1 MATLIHAATGRMSY
15 LQVLGHVLDMGRPRS
30 PKGVQTL
37 DLGLTTVV
45 LQSPYN
51 ALPLGLGRDISRRI
65 AAAEAVQLIGGF
77 SDPKLMIAA
86 SPNFKRYQ
94 EDDGTFWGA
103 YGRRI
108 GGQVIDIIRKL
119 TDDPSTRQAV
129 VQLWDKH
136 FDNELYKRDYPCT
149 LVLGF
154 SINEERSNSLEMD
167 VIMRSNDAWLGYPY
181 DIFQFTQL
189 QLTVARALKIEPGEY
204 RHTTMSMHLY
214 ETNIEAARRLVAQ
227 DLYTH
232 TEEQPSG
239 IGVLGESFHMSMLRA
254 KSLTQPSSP
263 KESFSDSE
271 QWYWHVLRGDKPTL
285 TTFHR

>member
-1 MATLIHAATGRMSY
+1 MATVIHAATGRTSY
-15 LQVLGHVLDMGRPRS
+15 LPVLYQVLNAGRVRS
-30 PKGVQTL
+30 PKGLRTL

-77 SDPKLMIAA
+77 SDPRLMLAA
-86 SPNFKRYQ
+86 SKNFARYQ

-103 YGRRI
+103 YGKRI

-119 TDDPSTRQAV
+119 IDDPSTRQAV

-136 FDNELYKRDYPCT
+136 LDNELYKRDYPCT

-154 SINEERSNSLEMD
+154 SINETRSNSLEMD
-167 VIMRSNDAWLGYPY
+167 VVMRSNDAWLGYPY

-204 RHTTMSMHLY
+204 RHTTMSMHIY
-214 ETNIEAARRLVAQ
+214 EHNIESAQRLVDQ
-227 DLYTH
+227 NLFIH
-232 TEEQPSG
+232 TEEQPTG
-239 IGVLGESFHMSMLRA
+239 IGALGESFHMSMLRA
-254 KSLTQPSSP
+254 KALTQPDARRENFS
-263 KESFSDSE
+263 ESE
-271 QWYWHVLRGDKPTL
+271 RWYWHVLRGDQPTL
-285 TTFHR
+285 TTVHR